1 MDNLTLKVP
10 TEWMGLLHLEHE
22 VKDLINTYDNA
33 KVYKDILHVI
43 KKRKMEL
50 HPVIVSA
57 NSSELVRITIKENE
71 ERRARD
77 TY

>member
-1 MDNLTLKVP
+1 MY
-10 TEWMGLLHLEHE
+10 MC
-22 VKDLINTYDNA
+22 
-33 KVYKDILHVI
+33 VI